1 MEAGTWVE
9 RYYRARSTWFQRR
22 REATTAQKLLLA
34 LGMAGVTGLAAQ
46 AVIPLPWTPVPIT
59 GQVFAVLLSAILLGR
74 RYGGLSQVFYV
85 GLGAAG
91 LPWFAGWG
99 GGAGILTGATG
110 GYLIGFIL
118 AALLIGHISDKYMG
132 SRNFLPMF
140 GLMLFANFAIIH
152 GLGLLWLGHFL
163 GTMGIAV
170 GFYKLLWMGMIPF
183 IAGDVLKIA
192 AAAGIAKAILPK
204 AAYKKGES
212 G

>member
-1 MEAGTWVE
+1 
-9 RYYRARSTWFQRR
+9 
-22 REATTAQKLLLA
+22 
-34 LGMAGVTGLAAQ
+34 
-46 AVIPLPWTPVPIT
+46 
-59 GQVFAVLLSAILLGR
+59 VLLSGILLGR
-74 RYGGLSQVFYV
+74 KYGGLSQVFYV

-91 LPWFAGWG
+91 VPWFAGWG

-118 AALLIGHISDKYMG
+118 AALLIGHISDKYVR

-163 GTMGIAV
+163 GSIGMSV
-170 GFYKLLWMGMIPF
+170 GFYKLLWMGTIPF
-183 IAGDVLKIA
+183 IAGDILKTA

-204 AAYKKGES
+204 KVYNKELT
-212 G
+212 